1 MVDLPVE
8 IEIFVPGRIC
18 LFGEHS
24 DWAGVYRR
32 INSQIVPGNVV
43 ICGTNQGIYARS
55 KPHESRLI
63 IRSRITAVSDP
74 EYLDIEMDKDRL
86 KQVAESDSLF
96 CYAAGVAYYMLEFYG
111 VGGLSIDNYQTT
123 LPVKKGLSS
132 SAAFCVLVARSFNEI
147 YGLNLTK
154 RAEIEAAYQGEIM
167 TSSRCGRM
175 DQGCAYGQIPVQ
187 MLFDGELMT
196 SRPIVPGGDFHLLIG
211 DLKRSKDTV
220 KILAD
225 LNRVFPFPQNET
237 DVKAQDYLGRVNE
250 EITGHAV
257 TAIEKGDAQTLGSLM
272 SHAQEQFDLHLMALS
287 SELKSPRLHEVLAD
301 ETLQQ
306 WVYGG
311 KGVGSQGDGSVQFV
325 ARGEQERVQL
335 SDYLETQYGM
345 ECFNLDLKKTA
356 AVRKAVIP
364 VAGNG
369 TRMFPA
375 TKGVKKCFLPIV
387 TDDGVAKPIIQ
398 IIIEEALSGGI
409 EEIGLIINPA
419 DEELFR
425 SFFKPL
431 AVSLHQKLPQH
442 LRNEARKLADLGK
455 RVTLIA
461 QEEQA
466 GFGHA
471 VLCAQNWV
479 GGETFM
485 LMLGDHLYRSSRNN
499 SCARQVV
506 DCFNELGAGNSV
518 VGIYEEELKHV
529 EHYGTVCGT
538 WEKDRVLS
546 LSSIKEKPTPD
557 HAAEYLAV
565 ERNSGDAFYCV
576 NGIYVLTP
584 LLFSI
589 LRENE
594 RVMQQ
599 DDGELELTSAL
610 ETLIDREHCYGYEVD
625 GDHFDTG
632 LPGMYVNTITQFG
645 KKK

>member
-1 MVDLPVE
+1 MYME

-32 INSQIVPGNVV
+32 INSQVVPGNVV
-43 ICGTNQGIYARS
+43 ICGTNQGIFARS

-63 IRSRITAVSDP
+63 IRSCIAENSDP

-111 VGGLSIDNYQTT
+111 VGGISIDNYQTT

-147 YGLNLTK
+147 YGLKLTK

-187 MLFDGELMT
+187 MIFDGELMT
-196 SRPIVPGGDFHLLIG
+196 SRPIVPGGHFHLLIG

-225 LNRVFPFPQNET
+225 LNRAFPFSQNEA
-237 DVKAQDYLGRVNE
+237 DAKAQDYLGRVSS
-250 EITGHAV
+250 EITDKSIA
-257 TAIEKGDAQTLGSLM
+257 AIEQGDAETLGNLM
-272 SHAQEQFDLHLMALS
+272 SHAQNKFDAHLMVLS

-301 ETLQQ
+301 EALQQ

-325 ARGEQERVQL
+325 ARGEKERTQL
-335 SDYLETQYGM
+335 SDYLKNQYGI
-345 ECFNLDLKKTA
+345 ECFNLDLRKTA
-356 AVRKAVIP
+356 AVRKVVIP

-375 TKGVKKCFLPIV
+375 TRGVKKCFLPIV
-387 TDDGVAKPIIQ
+387 TDDGVAKPILQ
-398 IIIEEALSGGI
+398 LIIEEAVSGGI

-419 DEELFR
+419 DGELFR
-425 SFFKPL
+425 SFFEPL
-431 AVSLHQKLPQH
+431 AVSLHKKLPTH
-442 LRNEARKLADLGK
+442 LRNEARKLAELGK
-455 RVTLIA
+455 RITLIP
-461 QEEQA
+461 QKEQA

-479 GGETFM
+479 GDETFM
-485 LMLGDHLYRSSRNN
+485 LMLGDHLYRSAINN

-506 DCFNELGAGNSV
+506 DCFNELGAKNSV
-518 VGIYEEELKHV
+518 VGIYEEELKRV
-529 EHYGTVCGT
+529 EHYGTICGT
-538 WEKDRVLS
+538 WEKDGVLS

-557 HAAEYLAV
+557 YAAEYLAV
-565 ERNSGDAFYCV
+565 EKNSDESFFCV

-589 LRENE
+589 LRDNE
-594 RVMQQ
+594 RAMNQ
-599 DDGELELTSAL
+599 DDAELELTSAL
-610 ETLIDREHCYGYEVD
+610 ETLIERERCYGCEVD

-632 LPGMYVNTITQFG
+632 LPEMYVNTISQFNR
-645 KKK
+645 KQ